1 MYGQSKLEDPTANHR
16 IDMVML
22 AILVTIKLS
31 STLACSVVS
40 SGLTTILSLYSFVTS
55 SGRTERIPL
64 LLKLYHL
71 G

>member
-22 AILVTIKLS
+22 AILVTINLS

-40 SGLTTILSLYSFVTS
+40 SGLTTILSLYSFATS

-64 LLKLYHL
+64 LLKLYRL